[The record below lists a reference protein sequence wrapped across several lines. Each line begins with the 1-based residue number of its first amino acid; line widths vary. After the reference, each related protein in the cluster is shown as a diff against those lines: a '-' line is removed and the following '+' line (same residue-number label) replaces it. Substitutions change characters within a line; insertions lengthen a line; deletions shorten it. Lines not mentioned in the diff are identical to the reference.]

1 MTPYLLL
8 GAAVAAAGA
17 YYVGRMDGQALARAV
32 EDRERAVA
40 AVATE
45 AAASAAAGAISKI
58 RVRNTTV
65 RQEVEREI
73 RENVVYRDCVHGPGS
88 LQHINAALTGERAQP
103 AGGGKLP
110 PADAADRADIRRND
124 DQADRGGRPVP

>member
-1 MTPYLLL
+1 MLY
-8 GAAVAAAGA
+8 AALAAFVGIGLA
-17 YYVGRMDGQALARAV
+17 YYVGRVDGQALGRAV
-32 EDRERAVA
+32 EDRERVVA

-58 RVRNTTV
+58 RVQHTTV

-73 RENVVYRDCVHGPGS
+73 RENVVYRECVHSPGS
-88 LQHINAALTGERAQP
+88 LQHINAALTGERAKP
-103 AGGGKLP
+103 AGGGELP
-110 PADAADRADIRRND
+110 PADTPDRSVIRRDD